1 MTVAPALKSLRDS
14 ADLRHLRQIIA
25 GLDEGVI
32 LVDPDQSILWANEA
46 ALGLHGVDSVE
57 ALGATV
63 EFRYDEADGRVG
75 HATLAVNDGVIYL
88 ADEFPEA
95 QDRIGAAA
103 PRTLGSTTVSISL
116 AVDDVDAWTARAVA
130 EGALVIRP
138 AGDEFYGRHAKLTDP
153 FGHVWSFIGP
163 KTAA

>member
-1 MTVAPALKSLRDS
+1 MAEAYVPPDPPVVPYLMVHDGPA
-14 ADLRHLRQIIA
+14 A
-25 GLDEGVI
+25 
-32 LVDPDQSILWANEA
+32 VDWY
-46 ALGLHGVDSVE
+46 GR

-75 HATLAVNDGVIYL
+75 HAALAVNGGVIYL

-103 PRTLGSTTVSISL
+103 PRTLGCTTVSISL
-116 AVDDVDAWTARAVA
+116 AVDDVDVWTARAVA
-130 EGALVIRP
+130 EGAVVIRP
-138 AGDEFYGRHAKLTDP
+138 AADEFYGRHAKLTDP

-163 KTAA
+163 KTGG

>member
-1 MTVAPALKSLRDS
+1 M
-14 ADLRHLRQIIA
+14 ADA
-25 GLDEGVI
+25 YVPP
-32 LVDPDQSILWANEA
+32 DPPVVPYLMVHDGAA
-46 ALGLHGVDSVE
+46 ALDWYE
-57 ALGATV
+57 RALGATV
-63 EFRYDEADGRVG
+63 ELRYDEADGRVG

-153 FGHVWSFIGP
+153 YGHVWSFIGP